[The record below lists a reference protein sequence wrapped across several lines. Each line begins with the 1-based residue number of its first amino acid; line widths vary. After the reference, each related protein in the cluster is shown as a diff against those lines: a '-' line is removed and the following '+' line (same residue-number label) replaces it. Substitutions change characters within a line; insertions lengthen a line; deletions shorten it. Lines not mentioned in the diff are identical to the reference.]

1 MSPRSKE
8 ASARMRAASRAALL
22 VAARKLFSEQG
33 YFNTKVA
40 EIAREAGMS
49 PGNVYLYF
57 SGKEALLQAVLADGF
72 EALERS
78 LQEAATGQGSGEEK
92 MARLLDTYIAFERER
107 GDFTRVLMSLFGH
120 GGAPLLQ
127 QLGFD
132 LEQIGLGYHQ
142 SVLRILAQAQV
153 EGIGGNVDPNVQTMF
168 FFAFFNGL
176 SITYGQDWL
185 DIPSGVIQDA
195 AMRLMFPQ

>member
-33 YFNTKVA
+33 YFNTKVSD
-40 EIAREAGMS
+40 IAREAGMS

-57 SGKEALLQAVLADGF
+57 SGKEELLQAVLADGF

-78 LQEAATGQGSGEEK
+78 LQEAAEGPGSGEEK

-142 SVLRILAQAQV
+142 SVLRILAQAQA

-185 DIPSGVIQDA
+185 DIPSSVIQNA
-195 AMRLMFPQ
+195 VMRLMFPQ